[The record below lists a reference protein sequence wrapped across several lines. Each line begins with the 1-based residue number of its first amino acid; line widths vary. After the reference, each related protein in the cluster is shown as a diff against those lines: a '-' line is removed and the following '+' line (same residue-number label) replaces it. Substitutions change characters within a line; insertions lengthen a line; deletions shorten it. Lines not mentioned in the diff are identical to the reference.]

1 VLPVPEKNPA
11 IIISQHIYQ
20 INICMDTKTQTQ
32 LLMLKSNLA
41 ELQMA
46 YNQEPSAE
54 LLSNIFQLQVAV
66 QALEQNQS
74 AE

>member
-20 INICMDTKTQTQ
+20 INISMDTKNQTH
-32 LLMLKSNLA
+32 LLMLRSNLS
-41 ELQMA
+41 ELQLA

-54 LLSNIFQLQVAV
+54 LLANIFQLQVAI
-66 QALEQNQS
+66 QELEQSQ
-74 AE
+74 

>member
-11 IIISQHIYQ
+11 IIISLYIYQ
-20 INICMDTKTQTQ
+20 INIIMDTKTQTQ
-32 LLMLKSNLA
+32 LLMLRSNLA

-54 LLSNIFQLQVAV
+54 LLANIFQLQVAV
-66 QALEQNQS
+66 QALEQSQ

>member
-20 INICMDTKTQTQ
+20 INISMDTKNQTH
-32 LLMLKSNLA
+32 LLMLRSNLA

-54 LLSNIFQLQVAV
+54 LLANIFQLQVAI
-66 QALEQNQS
+66 QELEQSQ
-74 AE
+74 

>member
-1 VLPVPEKNPA
+1 LLPVPEKNPA
-11 IIISQHIYQ
+11 IIISLHIYQ
-20 INICMDTKTQTQ
+20 INISMDTKTQTQ